1 MKLRPAYIF
10 VLLLAAITAVP
21 AVASDAAIVKL
32 QGKKL
37 TAARTNHIVSAAS
50 TVVELRA
57 VPDLP
62 NAPGKQQSGKK
73 YFKVAPD
80 VAMQGS
86 VAPACDA
93 FLSLIAIIYHES
105 SEAFP
110 PTVHRPGQQVLFR
123 VLFSVIISPNAP

>member
-10 VLLLAAITAVP
+10 VFLLAAIPAIP

-32 QGKKL
+32 EGKKFT
-37 TAARTNHIVSAAS
+37 TAPTNHIVSTATTA
-50 TVVELRA
+50 VALRS
-57 VPDLP
+57 VPDFP
-62 NAPGKQQSGKK
+62 NTAGKQNNDKK

-80 VAMQGS
+80 VAMHGS
-86 VAPACDA
+86 VAQACDA
-93 FLSLIAIIYHES
+93 FLNLIAIIHLES

-110 PTVHRPGQQVLFR
+110 PTVDGPGQQVLFR